1 MVCKFVVILIQIST
15 VAGQIASKYQISRD
29 ISTISP
35 YPTTGPD
42 YKFLLGKLQTQNHGQ
57 TSQSGRE
64 RRLSPYKPFPPD
76 LLPTLGPYLTPG
88 PGYTYPTGRN
98 RLTQY
103 PGQTYPPP
111 YMTPG
116 PGYTY
121 PPGKVPTQYPGQ
133 TYPPGLAPTLSP
145 YKPFPPDLLPTLGPY
160 LTPGPGYT
168 YPPGKDPT
176 QYPGQTYQ
184 PGKEPTLSPYKPFPP
199 LFWPAIFPY
208 LTPGPGY
215 TIPPGK
221 VPPTLYPGQILPIPT
236 QYPGQFPMLS
246 PYIPFPPGYFPTA
259 LWYSTPGPG
268 VTYFPGKV
276 PTQYPGQ
283 TYPPGQAPTVPPYK
297 QYPSNYWPLDWFFYK
312 PFPPDLRPTLGPYLT
327 PGPGYTYPPGKVPTT
342 SFPGEIPTLP
352 PYQPFPKGLEPTMSP
367 YRTPGPGYTYP
378 PGRVPTQYPGQTF
391 APGKAPTLRP
401 YLPFPLGLGPTP
413 GSTNA
418 PTKKP
423 YLMITTAIPGI
434 SSHQSFG
441 VHGYK
446 VSTESS
452 LILPSYETF
461 QPDLPFTAFFKPLG
475 PYTRMTLKPGTVTSL
490 YTELGR
496 PPTVGS
502 VLNLTPKQEH
512 ITPNRKVLTEYLVTF
527 PPSGKEPSMQTYK
540 PFPPDLDLTLL
551 PTVIPYAT
559 PGGNMYRIE
568 KVPTPYPVTLTS
580 PPPGKDPAVGYTY
593 SQPDF
598 VPTFRQYATPGI
610 LNLYPKEKVPTPY
623 PVVVTSTPPGK
634 EPSMQTYKPFHPDLL
649 PTSAAYWT
657 PAIEYTYPPPKKK
670 PTYYRA
676 NVKSTTKPAIITGQG
691 GNGKTNVKSTTKP
704 AIITGQG
711 GNGKTNVKSTTKP
724 AIITGQGGNRKT
736 NVKST
741 TKPAIITG
749 QGGNGGFKG
758 VCIFA
763 SVSYKQG
770 QQWYDS
776 CSSICVCEDASTG
789 SYKCQPRCSKNDGV
803 PKGCSMVP
811 DPKDPLCCQIPDCS
825 FALPD
830 IFPTPSNRITKLA
843 PTTLDWFAEP
853 IIIIALSILASV
865 MLIAGIALIVQYFRL
880 RKKLPKATTYLP
892 ADKLKVKRNIE
903 NYETTDMKHK
913 LIFID
918 EI

>member
-15 VAGQIASKYQISRD
+15 VAGQIASKYQNSRD

-35 YPTTGPD
+35 YPTTRPG
-42 YKFLLGKLQTQNHGQ
+42 YKFLLGKLQTQYHGQ

-64 RRLSPYKPFPPD
+64 RRFLPYKPFPSDLLPSLSPYLTPGPGVTYPPGKVPTQYPGQTYPPGGAPTLPPYKPFPPD

-88 PGYTYPTGRN
+88 PGYTYPPGRN
-98 RLTQY
+98 RL
-103 PGQTYPPP
+103 
-111 YMTPG
+111 
-116 PGYTY
+116 
-121 PPGKVPTQYPGQ
+121 TQYPGQ

-168 YPPGKDPT
+168 YPPGK
-176 QYPGQTYQ
+176 
-184 PGKEPTLSPYKPFPP
+184 
-199 LFWPAIFPY
+199 
-208 LTPGPGY
+208 
-215 TIPPGK
+215 
-221 VPPTLYPGQILPIPT
+221 VPPTSY
-236 QYPGQFPMLS
+236 
-246 PYIPFPPGYFPTA
+246 
-259 LWYSTPGPG
+259 
-268 VTYFPGKV
+268 
-276 PTQYPGQ
+276 
-283 TYPPGQAPTVPPYK
+283 
-297 QYPSNYWPLDWFFYK
+297 
-312 PFPPDLRPTLGPYLT
+312 
-327 PGPGYTYPPGKVPTT
+327 
-342 SFPGEIPTLP
+342 PGEIPTLP

-378 PGRVPTQYPGQTF
+378 PGRVPTLYPGQTF

-434 SSHQSFG
+434 STHQSFG

-512 ITPNRKVLTEYLVTF
+512 ITRKGKVLTEYLVDLT
-527 PPSGKEPSMQTYK
+527 
-540 PFPPDLDLTLL
+540 FPPDLL
-551 PTVIPYAT
+551 PTFRPYVT
-559 PGGNMYRIE
+559 PGIGNMYPIE

-580 PPPGKDPAVGYTY
+580 AVGYTY

-598 VPTFRQYATPGI
+598 VPTFRPYATPGI

-623 PVVVTSTPPGK
+623 LVVVTSTPPGK
-634 EPSMQTYKPFHPDLL
+634 EPALPPFPPDLDLL
-649 PTSAAYWT
+649 PTSAPSYT
-657 PAIEYTYPPPKKK
+657 PQVEYTYPPPKKK
-670 PTYYRA
+670 PTYYGARFPSDYRSTPEPA
-676 NVKSTTKPAIITGQG
+676 NAPTKM
-691 GNGKTNVKSTTKP
+691 TNVKSTTKP

-711 GNGKTNVKSTTKP
+711 GHGV
-724 AIITGQGGNRKT
+724 
-736 NVKST
+736 
-741 TKPAIITG
+741 
-749 QGGNGGFKG
+749 FKG

-789 SYKCQPRCSKNDGV
+789 SYKCQPRCPKNDGV
-803 PKGCSMVP
+803 PKGCYMVP

-918 EI
+918 ET